1 MFRVVHNSGRE
12 HAVVLSRMYEDV
24 TVHDIH
30 ESTVIDDRYIK
41 RMQLTEDGR
50 CHSQVNDES
59 IEQKIAYDSRTLNLA
74 ERNYNTTELKL
85 LVKVLACE
93 RFRACV

>member
-1 MFRVVHNSGRE
+1 M
-12 HAVVLSRMYEDV
+12 
-24 TVHDIH
+24 
-30 ESTVIDDRYIK
+30 IDDRYIK
-41 RMQLTEDGR
+41 IMQLTEDGR
-50 CHSQVNDES
+50 CHSQVNDDGL
-59 IEQKIAYDSRTLNLA
+59 EQMIAYASRILNLA

>member
-1 MFRVVHNSGRE
+1 M
-12 HAVVLSRMYEDV
+12 
-24 TVHDIH
+24 
-30 ESTVIDDRYIK
+30 YIK

-59 IEQKIAYDSRTLNLA
+59 LEQMIAYYSRTLNLA
-74 ERNYNTTELKL
+74 ERNYNTTELEL
-85 LVKVLACE
+85 LAKVVACE